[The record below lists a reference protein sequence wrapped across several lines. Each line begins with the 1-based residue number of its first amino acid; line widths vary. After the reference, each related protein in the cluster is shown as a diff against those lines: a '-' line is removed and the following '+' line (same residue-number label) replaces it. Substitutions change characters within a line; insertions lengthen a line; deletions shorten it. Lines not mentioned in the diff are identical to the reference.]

1 MTDESFLEVMGVG
14 HATAVP
20 DVLHAHL
27 AGHAVAATVGEAF
40 EKANTAS
47 RQMAAALRSRGV
59 ADADLRTT
67 EIHLYPAENQ
77 KLGIASG
84 YSATVGVQAVLRD
97 LSDAGTVLAA
107 VVAAGGDASR
117 VNGVSLAHSAPQG
130 ALTEAR
136 AAAWE
141 DAVSQ
146 AEHYASLAARS
157 LGPIRSIREE
167 GYPGHSRIVPLSGRA
182 DAYSA
187 AHIEAG
193 REAVTIAVTVRWELV

>member
-1 MTDESFLEVMGVG
+1 MTDESFVEVTGVG

-40 EKANTAS
+40 EKANSSS
-47 RQMAAALRSRGV
+47 RQMVAALRSHGV
-59 ADADLRTT
+59 ADQDLRTT
-67 EIHLYPAENQ
+67 EIHLYPAENE
-77 KLGIASG
+77 KLRIASG
-84 YSATVGVQAVLRD
+84 YSATVSVQAVLRD

-117 VNGVSLAHSAPQG
+117 INGVSLAHSAPEG

-146 AEHYASLAARS
+146 AEQYASLAARS

-167 GYPGHSRIVPLSGRA
+167 GYPGYSRGRQLSGA
-182 DAYSA
+182 VDFSA

-193 REAVTIAVTVRWELV
+193 SEAITIAVTVRWELV